1 MHMQTNK
8 SNPIKIISLLA
19 LTLFFQG
26 IAFSQDALGKGAKLA
41 DKIVAQIGD
50 EIILLSDI
58 QARKLQMIQNGEAIN
73 NNTECMLLEELL
85 FEKLL
90 VNQAKIDSIEVSDD
104 MVNQEMEARLRVI
117 AEQMGGMEKLEDF
130 YGKSVAQIKAEFFE
144 QIKKRILAEQMRE
157 EITKNV
163 RITPIEVK
171 EFYNG
176 LHKDSIPYINS
187 KVVVSQVVLYPKVT
201 AADKEKAK
209 TQLNEWRDEIIGGAK
224 RFETIATLYS
234 DDPGSRLQGG
244 DLGWQT
250 RGTMVAEFEAALFS
264 LEIGE
269 ISPVFETQY
278 GYHIVQLMDRK
289 GDNYKSRHILNVAD
303 VSDKALM
310 KSVATIDSLHKEIK
324 KGTITF
330 EEAARKFSDDEESKQ
345 NGGQIVNP
353 YTGDYN
359 WDIQNLNDIDPQ
371 MSRVV
376 NTLKVGEFTSPALYN
391 NMFAQKQGI
400 RIVKLVSQTKPHK
413 ANLKDDYTLIST
425 AAANQKKQTVIDK
438 WVNSKIGST
447 YFRISENYLHDC
459 KFKYNWVKVGS

>member
-1 MHMQTNK
+1 MQTNK

-345 NGGQIVNP
+345 NGGKIVNP

>member
-1 MHMQTNK
+1 MQTNK

-345 NGGQIVNP
+345 NGGKIVNP

-400 RIVKLVSQTKPHK
+400 RIVKLVSQSKPHK

>member
-1 MHMQTNK
+1 MQTNK